1 MVFDYLFEGITKKEI
16 IISVIGGLS
25 AGVGWAF
32 GSIIAII
39 FLELT
44 LRKFLKNLH
53 LISLL
58 TRIHLDLIINKK
70 NKI

>member
-1 MVFDYLFEGITKKEI
+1 MVFDYLFDGITRQQI
-16 IISVIGGLS
+16 VLSIVQGLF

-44 LRKFLKNLH
+44 VRKFLKTQFEKLAEA
-53 LISLL
+53 IK
-58 TRIHLDLIINKK
+58 RIKK
-70 NKI
+70 